1 MDRKYLPSKLELW
14 EGMLIARVCVC
25 LCVYVCVHVCV
36 SVCVCLYACMCVYV
50 CVCVCMFVC
59 VYVCVYVG
67 LCVYVC
73 IHKLISSS
81 KINQIISGKIPEWN
95 KNLLQFCWY
104 YRIHVSLLSFTLWIQ
119 LYLWL
124 LLLFS
129 MVTSCGHV
137 GRYQRFGETYWLY
150 LQDWKQFITSY

>member
-1 MDRKYLPSKLELW
+1 MQYGSKLSSFQI
-14 EGMLIARVCVC
+14 GTVGRNAYSPCV
-25 LCVYVCVHVCV
+25 
-36 SVCVCLYACMCVYV
+36 CVYV
-50 CVCVCMFVC
+50 CVCVCLCVCMFVCVCVC
-59 VYVCVYVG
+59 VYVCMYVG
-67 LCVYVC
+67 LCVYACTHVCVCVYVC

-95 KNLLQFCWY
+95 KNLLEFCWY

-129 MVTSCGHV
+129 IVTSCGHV

-150 LQDWKQFITSY
+150 LQNWKQLITSY